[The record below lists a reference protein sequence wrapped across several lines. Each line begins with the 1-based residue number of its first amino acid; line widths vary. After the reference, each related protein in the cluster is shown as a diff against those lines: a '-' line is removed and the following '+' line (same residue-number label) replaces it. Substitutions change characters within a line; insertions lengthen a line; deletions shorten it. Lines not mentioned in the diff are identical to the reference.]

1 MGLPRLVV
9 LKVWYP
15 DSKYNLGINY
25 KCKISGL
32 TPRPSESETLGVW
45 PKSPWCVQQARW
57 FWHQVKSENNYP
69 VSSLHH
75 KEKGEGG
82 GCEKEGIRIFQ
93 SSSMEREICWD
104 LGLKLRWEIRTIHLS
119 RMHTCLRKAMEKSK
133 IWKFWVLVLT
143 SPSRSR
149 VDTKMAPSKWVIS
162 FTSSFKLHLLGLK
175 AEEASQGWQ
184 MTWRKQTKGDI
195 TKNPTHQLFNLQCRQ
210 CSHLPSN
217 FKHFLLLAQTFRV
230 PENDKLWMLIFV
242 LRTQKKQNKTKAG
255 GTQDLS
261 SKLNL

>member
-1 MGLPRLVV
+1 MQNLGPHTQTFWIRNSGGMAQKSMVCPAGPVILTSG
-9 LKVWYP
+9 KVWEQLP
-15 DSKYNLGINY
+15 CIQSSSQRK
-25 KCKISGL
+25 
-32 TPRPSESETLGVW
+32 
-45 PKSPWCVQQARW
+45 RW
-57 FWHQVKSENNYP
+57 R
-69 VSSLHH
+69 
-75 KEKGEGG
+75 G